1 MLQAMN
7 TGHDG
12 SLTTIHAN
20 TPRDALSRIETMIAM
35 GATNLPER
43 AMRQQIAAA
52 IQIVIQQSRMSDG
65 TRKVTSISEVTGM
78 EGDVITMQEIFSFEG
93 RVIAGR
99 QGDRPLPCDRRAAEG
114 VRAAQGVGGPP
125 RRRHVRRRHGGPV
138 MVIVLVLLAFVV
150 GVALVMGGYTAIAKL
165 PQMLLQRRLDTRLQ
179 EVSQPI
185 ERVDDTNTKM
195 LKVQNVGPVPAVD
208 RILAKHDQGL
218 WARQVDRSVRDE
230 AVAERRPAG
239 RTRACRADGAGCRG
253 HREIEAALPVG
264 AAVGFSLPFV
274 FLSFKRA
281 RRLRAFEEQFPD
293 GLDLIRALKAGHAFA
308 TGLKMVADEMP
319 EPVGPEF
326 RKTFDEQN
334 FGLPLKDALDNLTMR
349 VLSLDVRFFAT
360 AVLIQRETGG
370 NLAEILENL
379 AHVVRERFKILRQ
392 VRLYPRTAGS
402 PATCCSRSRRC
413 CASRCPSS
421 TLST

>member
-78 EGDVITMQEIFSFEG
+78 EDVITMQEIFSFEKVGVSQEG
-93 RVIAGR
+93 RVIGR
-99 QGDRPLPCDRRAAEG
+99 FRATGDAAEG
-114 VRAAQGVGGPP
+114 VRAAQGVGGP

-185 ERVDDTNTKM
+185 ERGRRHQHEDAGE
-195 LKVQNVGPVPAVD
+195 GPERRTDPRRRSHPGQV
-208 RILAKHDQGL
+208 DQGL
-218 WARQVDRSVRDE
+218 DARQVDRSVGDA
-230 AVAERRPAG
+230 AVAERRRAG
-239 RTRACRADGAGCRG
+239 RTRAR
-253 HREIEAALPVG
+253 
-264 AAVGFSLPFV
+264 
-274 FLSFKRA
+274 
-281 RRLRAFEEQFPD
+281 
-293 GLDLIRALKAGHAFA
+293 
-308 TGLKMVADEMP
+308 
-319 EPVGPEF
+319 
-326 RKTFDEQN
+326 
-334 FGLPLKDALDNLTMR
+334 
-349 VLSLDVRFFAT
+349 
-360 AVLIQRETGG
+360 
-370 NLAEILENL
+370 
-379 AHVVRERFKILRQ
+379 
-392 VRLYPRTAGS
+392 PR
-402 PATCCSRSRRC
+402 
-413 CASRCPSS
+413 
-421 TLST
+421 